1 MYSATFLAAL
11 LGAAVEAG
19 RIPLHYNP
27 LTINDYL
34 NQKESLVRRAEHF
47 GATGEHVGM
56 KDYMNTQYFI
66 DITIGSDDQKFTV
79 VPDTGSSNLWV
90 YSSKCHS
97 VACLTH
103 SKYNSSKSSTYT
115 ADGQDFD
122 ITYGSGS
129 VEGFVSRDQA
139 KINGDIVA
147 EMGFGE
153 IQKVKGSTFLISQ
166 MDGIVGLGY
175 DQISVDKLPTFI
187 EQSDLT
193 EKSFSFY
200 MKNNPEESYMVIPGI
215 DEELGLEEIAKHDV
229 IEQTYWNVNF
239 AKMTGPNGDVDT
251 TGYMAAID
259 SGTSLIMG
267 PNALFQPLLEG
278 ITVEQDCSNLDS
290 LPDIT
295 FTFDSQDYVLTS
307 TDYVLKETIGKQTQC
322 IMGIMGA
329 DLPADFKY
337 VIVGDVFMRPFPT
350 KFNRDDNTVTFYKA
364 AN

>member
-27 LTINDYL
+27 LTIHDYM
-34 NQKESLVRRAEHF
+34 NQKDSLVRRAEHF
-47 GATGEHVGM
+47 VATGEHVGM

-66 DITIGSDDQKFTV
+66 DVTIGSDDQKFTV

-90 YSSKCHS
+90 YSANCHAI
-97 VACLTH
+97 ACHTH
-103 SKYNSSKSSTYT
+103 SRYTSSTSTTYE

-129 VEGFVSRDQA
+129 IEGFVSRDQA

-153 IQKVKGSTFLISQ
+153 IQKVKGATFLVSQ
-166 MDGIVGLGY
+166 MDGIIGLGY

-187 EQSDLT
+187 EQTDSLS

-200 MKNNPEESYMVIPGI
+200 MHNNPTDSYMVMPGI
-215 DEELGLEEIAKHDV
+215 DEELGLTELAQHSV
-229 IEQTYWNVNF
+229 VEQTYWNVNF
-239 AKMTGPNGDVDT
+239 AKMSGPNGDVDT

-267 PNALFQPLLEG
+267 PNTLIAPLIEG

-295 FTFDSQDYVLTS
+295 FTFDTTDYVLHA
-307 TDYVLKETIGKQTQC
+307 TDYVLKETIGTQTQC
-322 IMGIMGA
+322 IMGIAGA

-337 VIVGDVFMRPFPT
+337 VIVGDVFMRPYPT
-350 KFNRDDNTVTFYKA
+350 KFNRDDNTVTFYQAK
-364 AN
+364 

>member
-1 MYSATFLAAL
+1 MKYTAAFAAAL
-11 LGAAVEAG
+11 LGASVEAS
-19 RIPLHYNP
+19 RIPLHHNP
-27 LTINDYL
+27 LTLNDYME
-34 NQKESLVRRAEHF
+34 QKESLVRRAEHYSQ
-47 GATGEHVGM
+47 TGEHIGL

-66 DITIGSDDQKFTV
+66 DITLGSNDQQFTV

-103 SKYNSSKSSTYT
+103 SKYNASKSDTYE

-129 VEGFVSRDQA
+129 VNGFVSRDVA
-139 KINGDIVA
+139 KINGDITA
-147 EMGFGE
+147 KMGFGE
-153 IQKVKGSTFLISQ
+153 IQKVDGKTFLVSQ
-166 MDGIVGLGY
+166 MDGIIGLAY

-187 EQSDLT
+187 ETTEDLA
-193 EKSFSFY
+193 ERSFAFY
-200 MKNNPEESYMVIPGI
+200 LKNNPEESYMTMPGI
-215 DEELGLEEIAKHDV
+215 DEDAGLEEIAKHNV
-229 IEQTYWNVNF
+229 IEQTYWNLNF
-239 AKMTGPNGDVDT
+239 TKMSGPNGDIDV
-251 TGYMAAID
+251 TGYKAAID

-267 PNALFQPLLEG
+267 PNTLFQPLLEG

-290 LPDIT
+290 LPNIT
-295 FTFDSQDYVLTS
+295 FTFDDQEYVLTP
-307 TDYVLKETIGKQTQC
+307 TDYVLQETIMSNTQC

-329 DLPADFKY
+329 DLPSDFKY

-364 AN
+364 